1 MWSRVELKSR
11 AKDVISR
18 NYWWSVL
25 AALVLLIAVGGGN
38 IVTILKNI
46 QDALDRGPGY
56 YIGDYGYQYYDYYS
70 SPEIS
75 AGMGIFLGILAMVM
89 GVMWLLYALLGIFV
103 FLPIEIGGCRFFL
116 ENSYEPVKAGKLF
129 FAFKNGRY
137 WKAVGTMFLRD
148 LFVGLWSL
156 LFVIPGI
163 YKSYE
168 YRMVPYLLA
177 DCPELSRQ
185 DAFRISKEMM
195 DGQKMDAFILDLSF
209 LGWDILC
216 GLTFGI
222 LEIFYVGPYRHATN
236 AELFLEL
243 KRDYFAK
250 RGQYEM

>member
-11 AKDVISR
+11 AKDAIGR

-38 IVTILKNI
+38 FVTIIKNI
-46 QDALDRGPGY
+46 RDVVESGTGQ
-56 YIGDYGYQYYDYYS
+56 YIGDYGYQYYNYGGRGF
-70 SPEIS
+70 S

-89 GVMWLLYALLGIFV
+89 GVMWLLYVLLGIFV

-116 ENSYEPVKAGKLF
+116 ENSYEPVKGGKLL
-129 FAFKNGRY
+129 FAFRKGLY
-137 WKAVGTMFLRD
+137 WKSVGTLFLRD
-148 LFVGLWSL
+148 LFVTLWSL
-156 LFVIPGI
+156 LLVIPGI
-163 YKSYE
+163 YKAYE

-195 DGQKMDAFILDLSF
+195 DGQKLDAFILDLSF
-209 LGWDILC
+209 LGWDILSSF
-216 GLTFGI
+216 TFGI
-222 LEIFYVGPYRHATN
+222 LEIFYVAPYRRATN

-243 KRDYFAK
+243 KREYFAK